1 MEKDSRERYMMT
13 PEPWSK
19 WEIRNLSK
27 TKFLCQ
33 HSRWLFTQGRRH
45 HCCHAGC
52 IAGLGAG
59 GNGQEGQELLCTF
72 VTTGIVNITI
82 QWRNSTFKRGFQS
95 SNRSRQS
102 RKPVKKKTC
111 PHVRLILHSWSFPY
125 CALLLMKGCSVKKS
139 SRCFC
144 QFHHHSIDLR
154 SAAGGYHQQPLPS
167 SPMLKCAHWNCHFLA
182 LSPNTEE
189 NKKSQRKPVSKK
201 TQSSWQ

>member
-1 MEKDSRERYMMT
+1 MEKDSRKRYMMT

-59 GNGQEGQELLCTF
+59 GNGQEGQEILCTF

-102 RKPVKKKTC
+102 RKPVKKK
-111 PHVRLILHSWSFPY
+111 PVHM
-125 CALLLMKGCSVKKS
+125 CALFYTAEVFLTVLYCSWKGALWRRAVDASVS
-139 SRCFC
+139 F
-144 QFHHHSIDLR
+144 ITT
-154 SAAGGYHQQPLPS
+154 P
-167 SPMLKCAHWNCHFLA
+167 
-182 LSPNTEE
+182 
-189 NKKSQRKPVSKK
+189 
-201 TQSSWQ
+201 